1 MSGPLTDWSWARAR
15 CLREA
20 RRLLGETPAAE
31 DVVQEALLRAWRH
44 RHACAAPHAPLPW
57 LLAITRREALRWRDS
72 SARAGAG
79 EPIDDLV
86 APPAGLVQRSWSG
99 DESSIEQLAV
109 RDAIAALSAD
119 QRLLVRLRYG
129 DDLTQPEI
137 ARRLGTPEGTV
148 KIRLHRLRAQLRE
161 DLSG

>member
-1 MSGPLTDWSWARAR
+1 MDWSWARAR

-20 RRLLGETPAAE
+20 RRVLGETTAAE
-31 DVVQEALLRAWRH
+31 DVAQEALLRAWRH

-57 LLAITRREALRWRDS
+57 LLAITRHEALRWRDRVE
-72 SARAGAG
+72 RAGSG
-79 EPIDDLV
+79 QPVDDL
-86 APPAGLVQRSWSG
+86 ATLAAGLVQASWSG

-119 QRLLVRLRYG
+119 QRLLVELRYG
-129 DDLTQPEI
+129 EDLTQQEI